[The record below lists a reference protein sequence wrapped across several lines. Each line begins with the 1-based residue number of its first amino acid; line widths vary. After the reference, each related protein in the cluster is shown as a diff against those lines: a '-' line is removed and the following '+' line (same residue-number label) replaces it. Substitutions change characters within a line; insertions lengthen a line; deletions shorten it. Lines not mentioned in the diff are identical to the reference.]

1 MFENKSSA
9 IHPKTSKIIETLID
23 RYRMKKGP
31 KFCEIRCGAKKH
43 RKENTKAKKL
53 SSGRCEFGDGLS
65 SLRDGMLRELAGKNK
80 FNCSL
85 NLP

>member
-31 KFCEIRCGAKKH
+31 KFCEIRRGAKKH
-43 RKENTKAKKL
+43 RKENTKAQ
-53 SSGRCEFGDGLS
+53 ETE
-65 SLRDGMLRELAGKNK
+65 LR
-80 FNCSL
+80 
-85 NLP
+85 

>member
-1 MFENKSSA
+1 M
-9 IHPKTSKIIETLID
+9 TGTG
-23 RYRMKKGP
+23 RKKGQNSVKYGVVPRNTVRKIP
-31 KFCEIRCGAKKH
+31 KH
-43 RKENTKAKKL
+43 KKL

-65 SLRDGMLRELAGKNK
+65 SLRDGMLGELAGKNK